1 MNQKWNNS
9 HYYPQQWGSQYESVV
24 NVLPHLIP
32 PRSLALLQTSDINTD
47 TINQQWKAE
56 TSQQCN
62 FITNTESRISKLMN
76 KELNYRQQTA
86 NQLHTQSN
94 NCTEMTFKSHSRSS
108 DMAQFATVH
117 TIFHYCSMI
126 TMAASYI
133 ISHIKPH
140 SNQNLWNLY
149 VPTVFNASIGAT
161 T

>member
-1 MNQKWNNS
+1 MEGRNISAMQFHHK
-9 HYYPQQWGSQYESVV
+9 Y
-24 NVLPHLIP
+24 
-32 PRSLALLQTSDINTD
+32 
-47 TINQQWKAE
+47 
-56 TSQQCN
+56 
-62 FITNTESRISKLMN
+62 RIQFSKLMN